1 MKRWLAV
8 ILSAAVIAGA
18 LVFAVSR
25 ISSTS
30 SGRLLVL
37 ASVVLPAP
45 SGQLR
50 VQLVGLRV
58 MRAGAGWESAPLAP
72 DTVSLPGSYLA
83 PNAASLAQVA
93 LPAGGYT
100 EAELELRT
108 GAGGL
113 LRDLQTVSFQVRAAQ
128 TTPLLFTFHVN
139 GAQAGSGLVPA
150 AAYGGSS
157 QVSFGLALASD
168 QIRAVPGTGFI
179 NQLGQP
185 VHLSQYRGQVVVLA
199 SFLTE
204 CQETCPLVAAA
215 LLQLRHL
222 LQQHGLSNQVQIVE
236 VTQDP
241 GHDTPA
247 LLTKYQRHFSLPWQ
261 LLTGSTSAI
270 NGFWSQLGV
279 PPVQAL
285 AWGGPAPLDL
295 FTGRPEPYNLVH
307 ASVVEVINPQ
317 GYIVTVMQSWPALGT
332 GSIPPTIYKYLDAQ
346 GRSQQKTGGSW
357 TPQTLLQ
364 AITPLLQQER
374 QVTAFPGTT
383 AATPG
388 HLAPDF
394 TLLASDGGQHRL
406 SQLRGHPVMLDF
418 WASWC
423 ANCKAD
429 MSLVAKAASQY
440 RSQGL
445 RVVLI
450 DEQESATTATR
461 FLSSIGV
468 HLPTLFDRHGTVAQG
483 YGLPGLPVAVF
494 IDPSGRV
501 AALVMGQ
508 LQPAQLSA
516 SLAKLLAN

>member
-8 ILSAAVIAGA
+8 MLGVAVIAGA
-18 LVFAVSR
+18 LIFAVSR
-25 ISSTS
+25 ISSTR

-37 ASVVLPAP
+37 TSVMLPAP

-58 MRAGAGWESAPLAP
+58 RQAGAGWESAPAAA
-72 DTVSLPGSYLA
+72 DTISLPGSYLA
-83 PNAASLAQVA
+83 PNAASLAQVTLA
-93 LPAGGYT
+93 AGSYAQ
-100 EAELELRT
+100 AELELRT

-113 LRDLQTVSFQVRAAQ
+113 IRDTQTVGFQVRADQ

-139 GAQAGSGLVPA
+139 GGRAGSHLVAA

-168 QIRAVPGTGFI
+168 QIRAVPSTGFV
-179 NQLGQP
+179 NQQGQP
-185 VHLSQYRGQVVVLA
+185 VHLSQYRGKVVVLA

-222 LQQHGLSNQVQIVE
+222 LWQHGLSNQVQIVE

-247 LLTKYQRHFSLPWQ
+247 ILTKYQRHFSLPWP

-295 FTGRPEPYNLVH
+295 FTGKPELHNLVH

-346 GRSQQKTGGSW
+346 GRSEQKTGGSW

-364 AITPLLQQER
+364 TIIPLLQQEH
-374 QVTAFPGTT
+374 QVAAFPGTT
-383 AATPG
+383 AAIPG
-388 HLAPDF
+388 HLAPGF
-394 TLLASDGGQHRL
+394 TLSASDGGQLSL

-423 ANCKAD
+423 TNCRAD
-429 MSLVAKAASQY
+429 MSLVAKAAGEY
-440 RSQGL
+440 RSRGL

-450 DEQESATTATR
+450 DEQESAATAAR
-461 FLSSIGV
+461 FLSGIGV
-468 HLPTLFDRHGTVAQG
+468 HLPTLLDSQGTVAQS

-501 AALVMGQ
+501 STLVLGQ
-508 LQPAQLSA
+508 LQPAQLRA
-516 SLAKLLAN
+516 SLAKLLTN